1 MKLILKPR
9 LQFIFLCSRKDMD
22 SRPDSLGLECFSLI
36 GCNGHFPVLKSS
48 HLNNWFVVVVVQ
60 YWG

>member
-1 MKLILKPR
+1 
-9 LQFIFLCSRKDMD
+9 MD